1 MSALAGELRRAADC
15 LCALGRGFALV
26 GGLGVSARGAVRFTR
41 DIDFAVT
48 VGSDEEAES
57 LVRDLR
63 AAGYEIAAIVE
74 DEDTGR
80 LSTVRLR
87 SRARIL
93 IDILT
98 ASSGVER
105 EIVEREG
112 ARAAPPRVVIEGV
125 GALPVAAVEDLLATK
140 ILAMSE
146 RRPQDAIDAGAL
158 IDTWPELDVSQVRE
172 RLTLI
177 RERGFDR
184 GEDLEQKLARVL
196 AAAGR

>member
-105 EIVEREG
+105 EIVEN
-112 ARAAPPRVVIEGV
+112 ATPVVIEGV

-158 IDTWPELDVSQVRE
+158 IDTWPELDVSRVRE
-172 RLTLI
+172 RLALI